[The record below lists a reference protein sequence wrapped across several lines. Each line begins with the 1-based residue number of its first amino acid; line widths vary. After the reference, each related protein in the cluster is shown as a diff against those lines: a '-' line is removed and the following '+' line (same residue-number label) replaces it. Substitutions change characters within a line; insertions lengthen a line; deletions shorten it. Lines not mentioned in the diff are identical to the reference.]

1 MEDMLTRYLD
11 FQFVSFLSEMVHII
25 FILKRIGIDLS
36 LLTYNFIIMRFLFK
50 GWLTSSF
57 CFDLALVLSQ
67 KEVCYVFVDI
77 FRIELEWEI
86 TRIKD

>member
-1 MEDMLTRYLD
+1 MLTRYLD

-50 GWLTSSF
+50 G
-57 CFDLALVLSQ
+57 
-67 KEVCYVFVDI
+67 
-77 FRIELEWEI
+77 
-86 TRIKD
+86 